1 MNETILIVD
10 DEMHI
15 LNGLKTALQHFS
27 YKPLTA
33 SSGAE
38 ALDIL
43 SSEEVDLIIADI
55 NMPEI
60 DGKKILDAVKQI
72 EPNTPV
78 IIITGVH
85 VDEVQDLAR
94 KWGAA
99 DYLAKPFTP
108 VELAEKI
115 KISLKIKEEKIREEI

>member
-10 DEMHI
+10 DEVHI
-15 LNGLKTALQHFS
+15 LNGLKTALDLFD
-27 YKPLTA
+27 YNTLTA

-60 DGKKILDAVKQI
+60 DGKRILDAVKEI
-72 EPNTPV
+72 EPDTPV

-85 VDEVQDLAR
+85 VDEVHDLAVQ
-94 KWGAA
+94 WGAD
-99 DYLAKPFTP
+99 DYLAKPFEP
-108 VELAEKI
+108 QELAEKI
-115 KISLKIKEEKIREEI
+115 KATLIKSAEKKS

>member
-15 LNGLKTALQHFS
+15 LNGLKTALEHFD
-27 YKPLTA
+27 YTPLTA

-60 DGKKILDAVKQI
+60 DGKRILDAVKEI
-72 EPNTPV
+72 EPDTPV

-85 VDEVQDLAR
+85 VDEVHDLAK
-94 KWGAA
+94 KWGAD
-99 DYLAKPFTP
+99 DYLAKPFEP
-108 VELAEKI
+108 DILAEKI
-115 KISLKIKEEKIREEI
+115 RTILDKKK